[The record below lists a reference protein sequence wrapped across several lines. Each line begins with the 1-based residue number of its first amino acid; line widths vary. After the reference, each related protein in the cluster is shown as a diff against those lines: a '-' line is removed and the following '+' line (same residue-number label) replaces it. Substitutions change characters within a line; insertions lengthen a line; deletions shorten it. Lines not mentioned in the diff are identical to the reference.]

1 MITENLYKIDK
12 RMTDTSEKDS
22 YEEEPA
28 ILVSKVKASMKLP
41 GRKKSPGTDEIL
53 IQLFQ
58 ATETEPVKILTRIL
72 KPTGSQNQ
80 VPLPATVKAKFMRP
94 VLVRRKMVSSS
105 GILRR
110 WWGLLSSKTHIPTL
124 V

>member
-28 ILVSKVKASMKLP
+28 ILVSKVKGAMKLP

-58 ATETEPVKILTRIL
+58 ATETERVKTLTRIL
-72 KPTGSQNQ
+72 KP
-80 VPLPATVKAKFMRP
+80 M
-94 VLVRRKMVSSS
+94 
-105 GILRR
+105 
-110 WWGLLSSKTHIPTL
+110 
-124 V
+124 